1 MRRGVVLRSAWKL
14 GRDYLFSKHK
24 WQAWSLLL
32 SVIALNLAV
41 VYITVQVN
49 LWQANFYNIIQ
60 SRKETG
66 FIEAIG
72 VYILLATCLVGVKGV
87 QIYIR
92 MLLHINWRQWLTDKY
107 LSCWLK
113 NKVYYRL
120 QLNGQ
125 HEADNPDQRISED
138 VDLFVSLT
146 LRLFLECMQDMLT
159 VCSFIVILWN
169 ISEIIYFSLGKMEF
183 AVHGYLVWASLLY
196 ALIGT
201 IFTVKIG
208 KPLIQL
214 DYDQQ
219 KYEADFR
226 FSLVRVREYAESIAL
241 YGGEREEKMNCL
253 HHFQY
258 LARNFKQ
265 IIQIRKRL
273 TWLTTG
279 YAHAAVIFS
288 IFVASP
294 RYFSGQITLGHMFQI
309 IDAFNHVQSGLS
321 FIIDS
326 FTKVAQ
332 WRAVVNRLNTFLV
345 CMENA
350 EKEMQRSPLSRA
362 EKTRAAASRLVVED
376 VCVFKPDGEKLIDR
390 LHLSLKAGERLLITG
405 PSGCGKSTLLRTVA
419 GLWIYAD
426 GKIIVPQQGKSM
438 FVPQKPYMPI
448 ASLRNAL
455 LYPGMARKV
464 AERELLELLELCKIG
479 YLAPRMQENGDWGK
493 FFSLGEQQRIAF
505 VRILLQKPEWL
516 FLDEATSAL
525 DDENQEL
532 MYDLVRK
539 FLPESVMISVGH
551 RKSIADYHN
560 RKLILNG
567 QGGWSFQQN
576 L

>member
-14 GRDYLFSKHK
+14 GRGYLFSEYRWK
-24 WQAWSLLL
+24 AWGLLL
-32 SVIALNLAV
+32 SVIFLNLMV

-60 SRKETG
+60 SHKEAG

-72 VYILLATCLVGVKGV
+72 VYVVLAAFLVMIKGI

-107 LSCWLK
+107 LSCWMK

-120 QLNGQ
+120 QLSGQ
-125 HEADNPDQRISED
+125 HAADNPDQRISED

-146 LRLFLECMQDMLT
+146 LRLFLECMQDMLI

-169 ISEIIYFSLGKMEF
+169 ISEVFYFTIGGYTLTIY
-183 AVHGYLVWASLLY
+183 GYLVWTALLY
-196 ALIGT
+196 ALVGT
-201 IFTVKIG
+201 IFTIKIG
-208 KPLIQL
+208 APLIQL

-241 YGGEREEKMNCL
+241 YGGEKEERINCL
-253 HHFQY
+253 QHFRQ
-258 LARNFKQ
+258 LAHNFRK
-265 IIQIRKRL
+265 IIQIRRQL

-294 RYFSGQITLGHMFQI
+294 RYFSGKITLGNMFQI
-309 IDAFNHVQSGLS
+309 IDAFNRVQEGLS

-332 WRAVVNRLNTFLV
+332 WRAVVNRLNNFLV

-350 EKEMQRSPLSRA
+350 EKATAHNQILTNKMRSTISPCLSI
-362 EKTRAAASRLVVED
+362 TD
-376 VCVFKPDGEKLIDR
+376 VSVFKPDGQKLIDNLNFR
-390 LHLSLKAGERLLITG
+390 LCSGERLMITG
-405 PSGCGKSTLLRTVA
+405 PSGCGKSTLLRTIA
-419 GLWIYAD
+419 GLWLYAD
-426 GKIIVPQQGKSM
+426 GKICVPQAGKSL

-448 ASLRNAL
+448 ATLKDAVS
-455 LYPGMARKV
+455 YPGLNRQVTDK
-464 AERELLELLELCKIG
+464 EIFTCLDLCKIA
-479 YLAPRMQENGDWGK
+479 YLAPRLGEVGDWGK
-493 FFSLGEQQRIAF
+493 FLSLGEQQRIAF
-505 VRILLQKPEWL
+505 ARILLHKPQWL

-525 DDENQEL
+525 DDENQNL
-532 MYDLVRK
+532 MYGLVRHY
-539 FLPESVMISVGH
+539 LPDTVIISVGH
-551 RKSIADYHN
+551 RKSILSYHN
-560 RKLILNG
+560 KMLSIVGNG
-567 QGGWSFQQN
+567 KWQ
-576 L
+576 LV